1 MKDDIDLLQ
10 RSFWEEFRK
19 PKEPQPNMQYCRTCD
34 FRDEHYSTTW
44 GTYDKCN
51 LIDEPVDFFDKCHE
65 RRVKEV
71 LEYRELLRR
80 QEETNALLEQENK
93 KLKLLIW

>member
-1 MKDDIDLLQ
+1 M
-10 RSFWEEFRK
+10 
-19 PKEPQPNMQYCRTCD
+19 
-34 FRDEHYSTTW
+34 
-44 GTYDKCN
+44 YDKCN